1 MASFENQVNAGQN
14 LLARPARRD
23 RAPPQP
29 EGKGKRM
36 ARIFIRRVYDAPAPD
51 EGQRVLVDRLWPRG
65 ISHERLGEDTPWLK
79 AIAPSDELRHW
90 FDHDLA
96 KWPEFQ
102 RRYAAELDAN
112 PGPVAELRTMI
123 ARGPVTLLFAA
134 HDAQHNNAVAL
145 RAYLMR

>member
-1 MASFENQVNAGQN
+1 
-14 LLARPARRD
+14 
-23 RAPPQP
+23 
-29 EGKGKRM
+29 M

-79 AIAPSDELRHW
+79 DIAPSDELRHW
-90 FDHDLA
+90 FDHDPA

-102 RRYAAELDAN
+102 RRYAAELDTN

>member
-1 MASFENQVNAGQN
+1 
-14 LLARPARRD
+14 
-23 RAPPQP
+23 
-29 EGKGKRM
+29 M

-79 AIAPSDELRHW
+79 DIAPSDELRHW
-90 FDHDLA
+90 FDHDPA

-102 RRYAAELDAN
+102 RRYAAELDTN
-112 PGPVAELRTMI
+112 PGPVAELRAMI
-123 ARGPVTLLFAA
+123 ARGAVTLLFAA

>member
-90 FDHDLA
+90 FDHDPA

-102 RRYAAELDAN
+102 RRYA
-112 PGPVAELRTMI
+112 GVAPRILGCHMFMWGLVERRS
-123 ARGPVTLLFAA
+123 ASGEKPAA
-134 HDAQHNNAVAL
+134 GDVP
-145 RAYLMR
+145 